1 MILLFPIGGNSFLIG
16 VSPFLIGV
24 VLFFVGVSPYKKSHF
39 LP

>member
-1 MILLFPIGGNSFLIG
+1 MILLFPIGGNS
-16 VSPFLIGV
+16 FLIGV